1 MKATALAV
9 RAACADATV
18 VVACGRNAALKAE
31 LETVENMIALGFT
44 KAIDEWMAASDLLL
58 TKAGPGTIA
67 EAAALGLPVLLTGY
81 LPGQE
86 FGNVSYVEQEGMG
99 AFERDPAAIAATA
112 KAWLGDDAKLAALA
126 AAARGAA
133 RPDATL
139 DIAKDLAAMAKES
152 AAFALEL
159 ARPTLEVIKEDP
171 TQAAPWVAGLL
182 VCMRQRGFN
191 RVVLLGTVAAAWTSL
206 ENVELIEGVAPEHVR
221 LAVVALLALLPALG
235 RRKGHPERLGA
246 AGAVRSPHHAAHRRR
261 LVAF

>member
-1 MKATALAV
+1 MGDEAPAEPTYDEAPATPEAGGAL
-9 RAACADATV
+9 D
-18 VVACGRNAALKAE
+18 
-31 LETVENMIALGFT
+31 
-44 KAIDEWMAASDLLL
+44 
-58 TKAGPGTIA
+58 
-67 EAAALGLPVLLTGY
+67 
-81 LPGQE
+81 
-86 FGNVSYVEQEGMG
+86 
-99 AFERDPAAIAATA
+99 
-112 KAWLGDDAKLAALA
+112 
-126 AAARGAA
+126 
-133 RPDATL
+133 
-139 DIAKDLAAMAKES
+139 DLAAMAKES

-261 LVAF
+261 LVAFYEKNAPEKINDVDAILAKYLGREDALFARLEQKYAAPSPARASPAPKAASPSPAKAPKSTNKKAHDAKQDARAAMEARLNARLARKK

>member
-1 MKATALAV
+1 MGDAPPAEPMNEAPATPVEGGAL
-9 RAACADATV
+9 D
-18 VVACGRNAALKAE
+18 
-31 LETVENMIALGFT
+31 
-44 KAIDEWMAASDLLL
+44 
-58 TKAGPGTIA
+58 
-67 EAAALGLPVLLTGY
+67 
-81 LPGQE
+81 
-86 FGNVSYVEQEGMG
+86 
-99 AFERDPAAIAATA
+99 
-112 KAWLGDDAKLAALA
+112 
-126 AAARGAA
+126 
-133 RPDATL
+133 
-139 DIAKDLAAMAKES
+139 DLAAMAKES

-159 ARPTLEVIKEDP
+159 ARPTLEAIQKDP

-261 LVAF
+261 LVAFYEQHAPEKVKDCVEIKFTARSS

>member
-1 MKATALAV
+1 MGDEAPAEPTYDEAPATPEAGGAL
-9 RAACADATV
+9 D
-18 VVACGRNAALKAE
+18 
-31 LETVENMIALGFT
+31 
-44 KAIDEWMAASDLLL
+44 
-58 TKAGPGTIA
+58 
-67 EAAALGLPVLLTGY
+67 
-81 LPGQE
+81 
-86 FGNVSYVEQEGMG
+86 
-99 AFERDPAAIAATA
+99 
-112 KAWLGDDAKLAALA
+112 
-126 AAARGAA
+126 
-133 RPDATL
+133 
-139 DIAKDLAAMAKES
+139 DLAAMAKES

-261 LVAF
+261 LVAFYEKNAPEKVKDCVEIKFAARSS